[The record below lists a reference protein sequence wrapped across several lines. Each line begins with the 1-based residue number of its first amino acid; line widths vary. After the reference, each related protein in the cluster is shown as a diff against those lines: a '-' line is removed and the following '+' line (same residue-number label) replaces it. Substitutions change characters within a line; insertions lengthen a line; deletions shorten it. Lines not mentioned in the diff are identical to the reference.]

1 MCTHC
6 FQNSSRDEYLF
17 AIREIERRIETAEND
32 NKSFVPTMQKPSG
45 VPIGYNDHAKL
56 IFDLQILSLQADLT
70 RVITFMLGRE
80 ASLRAYPEIGVMEPR
95 VQNQITGRRWML
107 TEAFRCKA

>member
-6 FQNSSRDEYLF
+6 FQNSSCDEYLF

-32 NKSFVPTMQKPSG
+32 NSSFVPTIERPSG
-45 VPIGYNDHAKL
+45 VPIGYNDYAKL
-56 IFDLQILSLQADLT
+56 MFDLQILAIQADWT

-80 ASLRAYPEIGVMEPR
+80 ASLRAYPEFGVMEPR
-95 VQNQITGRRWML
+95 VQNPIHSPPLDAHRSFQL
-107 TEAFRCKA
+107 